1 MYERLKIVSLTA
13 NVDMAIEIAKTI
25 GVEVLPTEVSHYA
38 DGEISFTG
46 KKSFRGDNVYI
57 IQSTCRP
64 VNERLME
71 LLLCIDACK
80 RASAKSIT
88 CVIPY
93 FGYSRQDRIARS
105 GEPITAKVVASLFQT
120 ADIQK
125 LITIDLHTQ
134 QIQGFFSCP
143 VINIDTFE
151 LFGEYFVEY
160 FAKVGVKE
168 SGVVVVAPDHGSAL
182 RARDLGSMFQNA
194 TIAFIDKR
202 RPAPNKSEVIN
213 VVGDV
218 KDKTCLIVD
227 DIIDTCGTINN
238 AYDALIAHGAKDVYV
253 CASHAVFSNGKI
265 KDEVKKIVC
274 TDSIEKKIPGVEFVS
289 VAKLIA
295 KAIASK

>member
-1 MYERLKIVSLTA
+1 MENAIIYYLSANKKLATDVAKILNLPLGEVE
-13 NVDMAIEIAKTI
+13 IEHF
-25 GVEVLPTEVSHYA
+25 L
-38 DGEISFTG
+38 DGEIMCRNLSNVNG
-46 KKSFRGDNVYI
+46 KDAYI
-57 IQSTCRP
+57 IQSTAYP
-64 VNERLME
+64 AQDNIFEILI
-71 LLLCIDACK
+71 LADSLK
-80 RASAKSIT
+80 NSGAKSISL
-88 CVIPY
+88 VIPY

-168 SGVVVVAPDHGSAL
+168 SDVVVVAPDHGSAL